1 MSFIRR
7 IFYDLS
13 TGTTL
18 YSYMMEGSITPM
30 LPAAEAAMR
39 IFTDYGVLNWD
50 EKIETVEAAF
60 AKTDYN
66 LVQIDVTNTAAVGD
80 SIAYMDNPGAVVRTL
95 AVADTE
101 GRSVTLIFA
110 DITFATAEDDAA
122 DMRAA
127 LELLGVEPITSETEG

>member
-66 LVQIDVTNTAAVGD
+66 VIKVDITNTVSGGD
-80 SIAYMDNPGAVVRTL
+80 AITYMEYTGTVVRVLSVTDTENRPVTL
-95 AVADTE
+95 AFENVEFPT
-101 GRSVTLIFA
+101 V
-110 DITFATAEDDAA
+110 EDETA
-122 DMRAA
+122 DMQAA
-127 LELLGVEPITSETEG
+127 LTLLGVEPITSETEG